1 MKILI
6 VYWIGINAIA
16 FAVTARDKR
25 NARLRLRRV
34 PEIDLL
40 MLAAMGGAAAEFTP
54 KLAIQPVTGIYAPGF
69 IAYCAYLFIPS
80 ALHMKEAVQW
90 HISRSRI

>member
-1 MKILI
+1 MNRSKKLF
-6 VYWIGINAIA
+6 G
-16 FAVTARDKR
+16 
-25 NARLRLRRV
+25 
-34 PEIDLL
+34 LL
-40 MLAAMGGAAAEFTP
+40 LALTLTFSGCGGTQEPSENIPSETPVQSQADVGGAAAEFTP